1 MDELERLRRLADD
14 APAPDPARKAEARR
28 ELLDLAERE
37 RSGADDSSGGEAT
50 AVPRAERGRR
60 GRWGRAG
67 MALAA
72 AAVVLL
78 LGGVATL
85 FVGAPGEVGGP
96 GDPDRPGDP
105 DGSGELRGAEAEGAD
120 VRLAASCAG
129 PEGRYEVRY
138 PAGWHTG
145 PGRGCSIFGEEP
157 VEESTGGAGV
167 GAVAIDVAPVA
178 LDVATDPSGV
188 RVLGTERATVA
199 GRPALRRLEEGTGE
213 AALPRG
219 ARRYSYFLDLGDG
232 VLVASTTA
240 PPDRGDARGDADFER
255 RRRVLDAMMA
265 TLELR
270 DG

>member
-37 RSGADDSSGGEAT
+37 RRGADDSSGGERT
-50 AVPRAERGRR
+50 VVPWAERGRR
-60 GRWGRAG
+60 GRWSRPG

-78 LGGVATL
+78 LAGVATL
-85 FVGAPGEVGGP
+85 FVDGPGEVGGR
-96 GDPDRPGDP
+96 GDRPGDP
-105 DGSGELRGAEAEGAD
+105 DGSGELRGAGTEGAD

-138 PAGWHTG
+138 PAGWHTD

-157 VEESTGGAGV
+157 VEESTGGPGV

-188 RVLGTERATVA
+188 RVLSTERVTVA

-213 AALPRG
+213 AVLPKG
-219 ARRYSYFLDLGDG
+219 VRRYSYFLDLGDA
-232 VLVASTTA
+232 VLVASTTG
-240 PPDRGDARGDADFER
+240 PPERGEAGGDAGFER